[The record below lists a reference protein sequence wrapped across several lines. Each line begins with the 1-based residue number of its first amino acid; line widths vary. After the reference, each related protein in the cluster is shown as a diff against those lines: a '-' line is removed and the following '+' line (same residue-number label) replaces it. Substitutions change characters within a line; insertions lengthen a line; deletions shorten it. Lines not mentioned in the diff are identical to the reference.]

1 MKHQRLHSEE
11 EGSHGPRGAAA
22 MGIAIG
28 LVLAG
33 CCLALLV
40 RPSSAA
46 EAAAP
51 FEEVQIP
58 SWLAK
63 SSAEMMGKRDGRVPG
78 PDFTKIFA
86 KSTARIAMRDGA
98 EMYTEIY
105 SPLDRKERLPIIL
118 VRSPYGLHPDR
129 NGYAAWLRE
138 YPHLIKDGY
147 IFVFQDTRGRG
158 GSTGHYVSLSPMR
171 DKSVSK
177 STDESTDTY
186 DTIDWIVAHVP
197 GNNGR
202 VGTLGISYGGFLTT
216 RALVDPHPAL
226 KAASPQATC
235 ADMFIGDDFHHNGAF
250 RLDYAF
256 SWIGSMERGFGRSDV
271 FGRYDHY
278 DQFLDLGPLSN
289 INKNIFHGQAP
300 SWNAFDEHPNDDGF
314 WRKTMCSVLPYIQS
328 PVRVPTLN
336 IAGWFDAEDHYG
348 AIETYKQYEKGDVR
362 GINNLVVGPWYH
374 GGWEFSD
381 GRSLGAVDFGSDTGR
396 WYREHIEAPW
406 FAHWLKDAPKVNLPE
421 VLSFR
426 TGVNRWEQYESWPPK
441 NGIEEA
447 KLYLRAGG
455 GLAFD
460 SPAGAADEH
469 DEYLSDPSKPV
480 PYVPRPITRNGWPEW
495 QLYDQRF
502 VDGRPDVL
510 TYQTDALEQDVT
522 ITGEPVIHLFAAT
535 TGSDSDWVVKLIDVY
550 PDTQPDNMGGFEFM
564 LAEEVFRARYRNS
577 FENPEPVVPGQITPY
592 SFSLRSRDHTFKA
605 GHRIMVQVQS
615 SWFPLID
622 RNPQSY
628 VPNIYE
634 ATQADFRTATQS
646 IYRSGPHASYLA
658 LPVNTRSGG
667 QDANAGN

>member
-1 MKHQRLHSEE
+1 
-11 EGSHGPRGAAA
+11 
-22 MGIAIG
+22 
-28 LVLAG
+28 
-33 CCLALLV
+33 
-40 RPSSAA
+40 
-46 EAAAP
+46 
-51 FEEVQIP
+51 VQVP
-58 SWLAK
+58 AWLAK
-63 SSAEMMGKRDGRVPG
+63 SSAEMMEKRDGRVPG

-86 KSTARIAMRDGA
+86 KTTARIAMRDGA
-98 EMYTEIY
+98 ELYTEIY
-105 SPLDRKERLPIIL
+105 TPLARQGALPIIL
-118 VRSPYGLHPDR
+118 VRSPYGLNPDKH
-129 NGYAAWLRE
+129 GYAAWLRE

-158 GSTGHYVSLSPMR
+158 ASTGRYVSLSPMR
-171 DKSVSK
+171 DKNQPK

-197 GNNGR
+197 NNNGR

-235 ADMFIGDDFHHNGAF
+235 VDMFIGDDFHHNGAF

-256 SWIGSMERGFGRSDV
+256 SWIGAMEGGFGRSQV

-278 DQFLDLGPLSN
+278 DQFLELGPLSN
-289 INKNIFHGQAP
+289 INKDIFHGQAP
-300 SWNAFDEHPNDDGF
+300 SWNAFDQHPNDDSF
-314 WRKTMCSVLPYIQS
+314 WRKAMCSVLPYIQS

-336 IAGWFDAEDHYG
+336 IGGWFDAEDHYG
-348 AIETYKQYEKGDVR
+348 AIEAYKQYEKGDAQ
-362 GINNLVVGPWYH
+362 GINNLIVGPWYH

-381 GRSLGAVDFGSDTGR
+381 GRTLGAVDFGSDTSR

-406 FAHWLKDAPKVNLPE
+406 FAHWLKDAPKVDLPE

-426 TGVNRWEQYESWPPK
+426 TGTNQWRGYESWPPK
-441 NGIEEA
+441 KGIEET

-455 GLAFD
+455 ALSFQTPGG
-460 SPAGAADEH
+460 SPDEH
-469 DEYLSDPSKPV
+469 DQYVSDPAKPV

-495 QLYDQRF
+495 QLNDQRF

-510 TYQTDALEQDVT
+510 TYQTEVLTKDLT
-522 ITGEPVIHLFAAT
+522 ITGEPVIHLFAST

-550 PDTQPDNMGGFEFM
+550 PDKTQPANLGGFEFM

-577 FENPEPVVPGQITPY
+577 FEKPEPVVPGEITPY

-622 RNPQSY
+622 RNPQTY

-634 ATQADFRTATQS
+634 ATQADFKSATQR
-646 IYRSGPHASYLA
+646 IYRSGAHASYLT
-658 LPVNTRSGG
+658 LPVNNRNDGKVAG
-667 QDANAGN
+667 AGN

>member
-1 MKHQRLHSEE
+1 MNQLRLDPKET
-11 EGSHGPRGAAA
+11 GSRGACRTRVSR
-22 MGIAIG
+22 IG
-28 LVLAG
+28 LALAT
-33 CCLALLV
+33 CCLAALA
-40 RPSSAA
+40 RPSCAA
-46 EAAAP
+46 ETAAP
-51 FEEVQIP
+51 FQEVQVP
-58 SWLAK
+58 TWLAK

-86 KSTARIAMRDGA
+86 KTTARIVMRDGA
-98 EMYTEIY
+98 ELYTEIY
-105 SPLDRKERLPIIL
+105 SPLDLKEPLPIIL
-118 VRSPYGLHPDR
+118 VRSPYGLNPDKY
-129 NGYAAWLRE
+129 GYAAWLRE

-158 GSTGHYVSLSPMR
+158 GSTGQYVSLSPMR
-171 DKSVSK
+171 DKKVPR

-197 GNNGR
+197 RNNGR

-235 ADMFIGDDFHHNGAF
+235 ADMFIGDDWHHNGAF
-250 RLDYAF
+250 RLDYSFA
-256 SWIGSMERGFGRSDV
+256 WIGAMERGFGRSDE

-278 DQFLDLGPLSN
+278 DQFLALGPLSN

-300 SWNAFDEHPNDDGF
+300 SWNAFDEHPNDDSF
-314 WRKTMCSVLPYIQS
+314 WRKTMCSVLPYVQS

-374 GGWEFSD
+374 GGWEFSE
-381 GRSLGAVDFGSDTGR
+381 GRTLGAVDFGSDTGR

-406 FAHWLKDAPKVNLPE
+406 FAHWLKDAPAVNLPE

-426 TGVNRWEQYESWPPK
+426 TGANRWVQYESWPPK
-441 NGIEEA
+441 NGIQET
-447 KLYLRAGG
+447 KLYFRADG
-455 GLAFD
+455 GLSFD
-460 SPAGAADEH
+460 APQGAPDEH
-469 DEYLSDPSKPV
+469 DQYVSDPSKPV
-480 PYVPRPITRNGWPEW
+480 PFVPRPITRNGWPEW

-510 TYQTDALEQDVT
+510 TYETEVLKQDVT
-522 ITGEPVIHLFAAT
+522 ISGEPIIHLFGAT

-550 PDTQPDNMGGFEFM
+550 PEQTQPENMGGFEFM

-577 FENPEPVVPGQITPY
+577 FEKPEPVVPGQITPY

-622 RNPQSY
+622 RNPQTY

-634 ATQADFRTATQS
+634 ATQSDFRSATQS
-646 IYRSGPHASYLA
+646 IYRSGPQASYLA
-658 LPVNTRSGG
+658 LPVNTRGG
-667 QDANAGN
+667 EQDASAGR

>member
-1 MKHQRLHSEE
+1 MNQLRLDPKET
-11 EGSHGPRGAAA
+11 GSRGACRTRVSR
-22 MGIAIG
+22 IG
-28 LVLAG
+28 LALAT
-33 CCLALLV
+33 CCLAALA
-40 RPSSAA
+40 RPSCAA
-46 EAAAP
+46 ETAAP
-51 FEEVQIP
+51 FQEVQVP
-58 SWLAK
+58 TWLAK

-86 KSTARIAMRDGA
+86 KTTARIVMRDGA
-98 EMYTEIY
+98 ELYTEIY
-105 SPLDRKERLPIIL
+105 SPLDLKEPLPIIL
-118 VRSPYGLHPDR
+118 VRSPYGLNPDKY
-129 NGYAAWLRE
+129 GYAAWLRE

-158 GSTGHYVSLSPMR
+158 GSTGQYVSLSPMR
-171 DKSVSK
+171 DKKVPR

-197 GNNGR
+197 RNNGR

-235 ADMFIGDDFHHNGAF
+235 ADMFIGDDWHHNGAF
-250 RLDYAF
+250 RLDYSFA
-256 SWIGSMERGFGRSDV
+256 WIGAMERGFGRSDE

-278 DQFLDLGPLSN
+278 DQFLALGPLSN

-300 SWNAFDEHPNDDGF
+300 SWNAFDEHPNDDSF
-314 WRKTMCSVLPYIQS
+314 WRKTMCSVLPYVQS

-374 GGWEFSD
+374 GGWEFSE
-381 GRSLGAVDFGSDTGR
+381 GRTLGAVDFGSDTGR

-406 FAHWLKDAPKVNLPE
+406 FAHWLKDAPAVNLPE

-426 TGVNRWEQYESWPPK
+426 TGANRWVQYESWPPK
-441 NGIEEA
+441 NGIQET
-447 KLYLRAGG
+447 KLYFRADG
-455 GLAFD
+455 GLSFD
-460 SPAGAADEH
+460 APQGAPDEH
-469 DEYLSDPSKPV
+469 DQYVSDPSKPV
-480 PYVPRPITRNGWPEW
+480 PFVPRPITRNGWPEW

-510 TYQTDALEQDVT
+510 TYETEVLKQDVT
-522 ITGEPVIHLFAAT
+522 ISGEPIIHLFAAT

-550 PDTQPDNMGGFEFM
+550 PEQTQPENMGGFEFM

-577 FENPEPVVPGQITPY
+577 FEKPEPVVPGQITPY

-622 RNPQSY
+622 RNPQTY

-634 ATQADFRTATQS
+634 ATQGDFRSATQS
-646 IYRSGPHASYLA
+646 IYRSGPQASYLA
-658 LPVNTRSGG
+658 LPVNTRGG
-667 QDANAGN
+667 EQDASAGR